1 MNIAECIFINLK
13 VIFTRLTID
22 FFVNLWYN
30 TQSNRG
36 GYMENKCNDTMNLCE
51 ILRTELEKKGKDW
64 SLLERAL
71 YIYFRTCQCFNYDET
86 YYGGNMYTIGRRF
99 DMTKIDDYKLVCSTW
114 SYLYKDLADALL
126 GGDEAYERT
135 VILSEDEHNY
145 INILTNNNE
154 TLLLDPVSTSD
165 DFLVASR
172 GFDFGVGPGKGIM
185 YIEDGII
192 NDEKAKM
199 MLGKV
204 IDGYSCNYLDYLKL
218 VKEELKQ
225 KYHTDELSTLGSE
238 ELNEIFVYILA
249 TSNFRDL
256 GIMEANRLIHK
267 SLIELFGISGCSSKF
282 SAEKCY
288 GDVLRNSYY
297 DLTVPKNDDENE
309 VYRLTR
315 DGSRNVGYKRVRT
328 CKKDWDW

>member
-13 VIFTRLTID
+13 VIFARLTID
-22 FFVNLWYN
+22 FLVNLWYN

-36 GYMENKCNDTMNLCE
+36 GYMENKCNDTMNLYE

-135 VILSEDEHNY
+135 VILTYDGHNY

-185 YIEDGII
+185 YFEDGII

-256 GIMEANRLIHK
+256 GIMEANMLIHK
-267 SLIELFGISGCSSKF
+267 SLIELFGISGCSSNF
-282 SAEKCY
+282 SVEKCY

-315 DGSRNVGYKRVRT
+315 DGSRNVGYKRVKT